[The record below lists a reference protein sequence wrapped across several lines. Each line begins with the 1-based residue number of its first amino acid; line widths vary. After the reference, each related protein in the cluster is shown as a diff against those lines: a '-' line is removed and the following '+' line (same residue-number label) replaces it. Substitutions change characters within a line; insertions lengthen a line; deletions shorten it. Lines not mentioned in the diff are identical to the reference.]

1 MTDTPDTDTP
11 FRPEARSPRGFADKR
26 ARDLRAER
34 AILEAVSAVYERYGF
49 EALDT
54 GAFEYADALGK
65 FLPDSDRPNEGVFAL
80 QDDDDQWMALR
91 YDLTAPLA
99 RFAAQN
105 WETLPKPFRR
115 YAFGPVW
122 RNEKPG
128 PGRFRQFIQC
138 DADTVGSARPE
149 ADAEIIAM
157 AVEGLEAA
165 GLPRGAAVLKINNR
179 KLLNGLL
186 TAAGA
191 DSAGQK
197 LAVLRA
203 VDKLDRLG
211 VEGVRLLLGEGRL
224 DESGDFTKG
233 AGLKGKAVDSVLDF
247 VSAGA
252 GGRSAT
258 LDNIAKVIGG
268 SAEGDEGL
276 LELSKIDAALTSLGI
291 ADDQAFIDPSIVR
304 GLEYYTG
311 AVFEAELLLSTTDEK
326 GNKVSFGSIGG
337 GGRYD
342 DLVARFTGTAT
353 PATGFSFGVTRL
365 AAALR
370 AAGREPGGV
379 ARGPVVVIAFDDAHM
394 RPVLLRGRRIARGGH
409 SGRGL
414 SGDLGHAAADEICRP
429 PHGAGRHHAG
439 RRRDRRGDRD
449 DQGPRPRPRAG
460 RRGGRQRRL
469 EGRASRPADHSARP
483 AGRGGSQ
490 DHLEFHW
497 GLKGEA
503 RAFHSGGGARRHP
516 RAPAG
521 GRRRADRRAGAAAP
535 GPAARPGRRGH
546 AFAAV
551 RRLRRRRRGGLPA
564 PRLHG
569 RRGAG
574 AFRCRR

>member
-1 MTDTPDTDTP
+1 MTDASDDAKTQD

-26 ARDLRAER
+26 ARDLRAEKS
-34 AILEAVSAVYERYGF
+34 ILEAVSAVYERYGF

-165 GLPRGAAVLKINNR
+165 GLPRGASVLKINNR

-186 TAAGA
+186 TGAGA
-191 DSAGQK
+191 TSEGQK

-224 DESGDFTKG
+224 DDSGDFTKG
-233 AGLKGKAVDSVLDF
+233 AGLAGKAIDSVLDF
-247 VSAGA
+247 VQAGV

-258 LDNIAKVIGG
+258 LNNIAKVVAG

-276 LELSKIDAALTSLGI
+276 EELAKIDAALTSLGV
-291 ADDQAFIDPSIVR
+291 ADDQAIIDPSIVR

-326 GNKVSFGSIGG
+326 GNKVTFGSIGG

-342 DLVARFTGTAT
+342 DLVARFTGQPV
-353 PATGFSFGVTRL
+353 PATGFSFGVSRL

-370 AAGREPGGV
+370 AAGREPASA
-379 ARGPVVVIAFDDAHM
+379 ARGPVVIINFDQAHM
-394 RPVLLRGRRIARGGH
+394 GEYFAVAGQLRAAGIPAEVYLGTSGMRP
-409 SGRGL
+409 
-414 SGDLGHAAADEICRP
+414 
-429 PHGAGRHHAG
+429 
-439 RRRDRRGDRD
+439 
-449 DQGPRPRPRAG
+449 QM
-460 RRGGRQRRL
+460 
-469 EGRASRPADHSARP
+469 
-483 AGRGGSQ
+483 
-490 DHLEFHW
+490 
-497 GLKGEA
+497 KY
-503 RAFHSGGGARRHP
+503 
-516 RAPAG
+516 
-521 GRRRADRRAGAAAP
+521 ADRRLS
-535 GPAARPGRRGH
+535 PAAIMLGGDEIAAGTVTIKDLDLGRELAAGVADNAAWKAERPGQQTIPRGDLV
-546 AFAAV
+546 AAV
-551 RRLRRRRRGGLPA
+551 KKIIGG
-564 PRLHG
+564 
-569 RRGAG
+569 
-574 AFRCRR
+574 